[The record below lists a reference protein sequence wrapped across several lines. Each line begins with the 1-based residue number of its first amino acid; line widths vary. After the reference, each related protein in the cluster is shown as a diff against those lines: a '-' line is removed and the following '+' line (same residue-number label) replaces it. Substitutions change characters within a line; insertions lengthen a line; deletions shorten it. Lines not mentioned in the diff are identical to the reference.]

1 LKALY
6 VFSKYRSFFFRT
18 NMRSQL
24 TVFAIFALSVH
35 LAAQGSLK
43 IPKGGLVPPS
53 SIKPLVADDPLAR
66 AATNKLVEKYSLNA
80 DQAKQMY
87 GVQVK
92 KNQHLSEIA
101 FLKESNKS
109 LYISK
114 LQTLQA
120 QTVANIRRILKSKEQ
135 VSLFQKTQ
143 QEVRDKRALKKA
155 ELTRQN
161 YKKEEIEWALLEI
174 YDE

>member
-1 LKALY
+1 MK
-6 VFSKYRSFFFRT
+6 SK
-18 NMRSQL
+18 L
-24 TVFAIFALSVH
+24 TVLVFFALPLS

-43 IPKGGLVPPS
+43 IPKGGLVPPANV
-53 SIKPLVADDPLAR
+53 KPLLAEDSLAR
-66 AATNKLVEKYSLNA
+66 SSTIKLVEKYDLNA

-92 KNQHLSEIA
+92 KNQSLAEID
-101 FLKESNKS
+101 FLKETNKS
-109 LYISK
+109 LYINK
-114 LQTLQA
+114 LKIYQA
-120 QTVANIRRILKSKEQ
+120 QTVANIRRILRSKEQ

-143 QEVRDKRALKKA
+143 QEIRDKRALKKV
-155 ELTRQN
+155 EMTRQN